1 MLHTRDLGR
10 HDHVCWSY
18 DNRADVGLRVAEFLL
33 DGLSRGQRV
42 LYVGSGDVAALA
54 ETARLVAGS
63 NGSHGRNAFEAA
75 LAGGAAQVVPLEPHY
90 ADGAVID
97 PERQVETYAEATEQA
112 VAAGYRGLRV
122 AAEAT
127 PLVRSP
133 AQLTAFLHYEHLV
146 DRYMADHPFSA
157 LCAYDRTRLSEQA
170 LEQLA
175 SVHPSTNL
183 PGVGFRLHAS
193 ARPGHSAE
201 LSGEIDMFNRDVLVQ
216 VLDRIRPQPHG
227 GRVVLDGAG
236 LTFIDH
242 RGLMSLDE
250 YARGRAT
257 TLVLRTSFP
266 GAARIASLLDLP
278 GVRVEPVA

>member
-1 MLHTRDLGR
+1 MRSSGLVLHTRDLGR

-18 DNRADVGLRVAEFLL
+18 DDRADVGLRVAEFLL
-33 DGLSRGQRV
+33 DGLTRGQQV
-42 LYVGSGDVAALA
+42 LYVGHGDA
-54 ETARLVAGS
+54 EGLVDAVHRVDGI
-63 NGSHGRNAFEAA
+63 EAA
-75 LAGGAAQVVPLEPHY
+75 LATGAARVTSLDALYPGGGLV
-90 ADGAVID
+90 D
-97 PERQVETYAEATEQA
+97 PEVQLRAYSAATEQA

-127 PLVRSP
+127 PLVRGR

-146 DRYMADHPFSA
+146 DQYMAGHPFSA

-175 SVHPSTNL
+175 SVHPSANL

-201 LSGEIDMFNRDVLVQ
+201 LSGEIDMFNREVLEQ
-216 VLDRIRPQPHG
+216 VLDRARPPTRD
-227 GRVVLDGAG
+227 GRLVLDGSD

-242 RGLMSLDE
+242 RGLIGLDE
-250 YARGRAT
+250 YARSRGT
-257 TLVLRTSFP
+257 TLVLRTEFP
-266 GAARIASLLDLP
+266 GAARIAGLLDLP
-278 GVRVEPVA
+278 GVRVEPVP

>member
-1 MLHTRDLGR
+1 MRRSGIVLHTRDLGR

-18 DNRADVGLRVAEFLL
+18 DDRADVGLRVAEFLL

-42 LYVGSGDVAALA
+42 LYVGSGDA
-54 ETARLVAGS
+54 ETLTDSVRGLDGI
-63 NGSHGRNAFEAA
+63 EAA
-75 LAGGAAQVVPLEPHY
+75 LASGAAQVAPLEPRY

-97 PERQVETYAEATEQA
+97 PQRQVEAYAEATEQA

-122 AAEAT
+122 ASEAT

-216 VLDRIRPQPHG
+216 VLERVRPQPRD

-250 YARGRAT
+250 YARRRAT
-257 TLVLRTSFP
+257 TLVLRTAFP
-266 GAARIASLLDLP
+266 GAARIAGLLDLP

>member
-1 MLHTRDLGR
+1 MQHTRDLGR

-18 DNRADVGLRVAEFLL
+18 DDRADVGLRVAEFLL
-33 DGLSRGQRV
+33 DGLERGQRV
-42 LYVGSGDVAALA
+42 RYVAAGDA
-54 ETARLVAGS
+54 EALVDAVRS
-63 NGSHGRNAFEAA
+63 VDRIAVA
-75 LAGGAAQVVPLEPHY
+75 LADGAAEVASLDAVDPR
-90 ADGAVID
+90 GAVID
-97 PERQVETYAEATEQA
+97 PEGQVRSYAKATDEAL
-112 VAAGYRGLRV
+112 AAGYRGFRV

-127 PLVRSP
+127 ALVRSQD
-133 AQLTAFLHYEHLV
+133 QLTAFLHYEHLV
-146 DRYMADHPFSA
+146 DQYMADHPFSA

-201 LSGEIDMFNRDVLVQ
+201 LSGEVDMFNRDVLVQ
-216 VLDRIRPQPHG
+216 VLDRIRPPARG
-227 GRVVLDGAG
+227 GQLVLDAAG

-242 RGLMSLDE
+242 RGLIGLDR
-250 YARGRAT
+250 YARGRDT
-257 TLVLRTSFP
+257 TLVLRTAFP
-266 GAARIASLLDLP
+266 GASRIAHLLDLH

>member
-18 DNRADVGLRVAEFLL
+18 DDRADVGLRVAEFLL

-42 LYVGSGDVAALA
+42 LYVGSGDASALVEA
-54 ETARLVAGS
+54 VRGLDG
-63 NGSHGRNAFEAA
+63 FEAA
-75 LAGGAAQVVPLEPHY
+75 LASGAAQVAPLEPQY
-90 ADGAVID
+90 ANGAVID
-97 PERQVETYAEATEQA
+97 PERQVEAYAEATEQA

-146 DRYMADHPFSA
+146 DRFMADHPFSA

-216 VLDRIRPQPHG
+216 VLDRVRPRSHG

-250 YARGRAT
+250 YARSRAT
-257 TLVLRTSFP
+257 TLVLRTAFP

>member
-1 MLHTRDLGR
+1 MRRSGIVQHTRDLGR

-18 DNRADVGLRVAEFLL
+18 DDRAEVGLRVAEFLL
-33 DGLSRGQRV
+33 DGLERGQRV
-42 LYVGSGDVAALA
+42 LYVGTGDAEALA
-54 ETARLVAGS
+54 DAVRAVDGIGTAL
-63 NGSHGRNAFEAA
+63 
-75 LAGGAAQVVPLEPHY
+75 
-90 ADGAVID
+90 ADGAAEVVSLDARHPGGPVID
-97 PERQVETYAEATEQA
+97 PEYQVRTYAKATERA
-112 VAAGYRGLRV
+112 LAAGYRGFRV

-127 PLVRSP
+127 SLVRSQ

-146 DRYMADHPFSA
+146 DQYMAGHPFSA

-216 VLDRIRPQPHG
+216 VLDRIQPPAHG
-227 GRVVLDGAG
+227 GRLVLDAAG

-242 RGLMSLDE
+242 RGLIGLDE
-250 YARGRAT
+250 YARGRDT
-257 TLVLRTSFP
+257 TLVLRTEFP
-266 GAARIASLLDLP
+266 GAARIAGLLDLT